1 MKRIVSVIAALSIV
15 FLALTSFVSAAV
27 PNRIYYQGQLTDALG
42 APLDTVINMT
52 FTIYDDSSTGAA
64 VWWSETQPGIVVSSG
79 LFTVLLGSVNAIVDT
94 VFRDNFRWLGVQIAS
109 DPEITPRTRLVTVP
123 YAYRVSTLDG
133 ATGGHVF
140 GWIQLHSDLVIGDLF
155 IEGAPGG
162 LHVTDGNDP
171 FFQADGNTKQVGI
184 GMIDPN
190 GDFHVETT
198 NRLFSGSFTSTFPSA
213 SARVVQSEHLGTGAY
228 DATAVYGRSAPQDYY
243 GFGGDFQ
250 GGFIGVRAQVFP
262 TGGNVYV
269 GSYAVASGGSGT
281 NYGLNGVAVG
291 SGSKY
296 GAFGEAWGAGS
307 NYGVYGRALD
317 TSATTNY
324 GVYGFAANAT
334 TNWAGYFQGDVTLTG
349 EFVYG
354 KGGSKIDHPLDPE
367 NKYLR
372 HSSVESPE
380 MKNVYDGV
388 VTLDGRGE
396 ATVQLP
402 EYFQALNGDFRY
414 QLTAI
419 GAPGPNLYVAEK
431 ISDNR
436 FRIAG
441 GEPGMEVSWQV
452 TGIRKDAFAEA
463 NRIQVETNKPVDEQG
478 KYLHPEAY
486 GLGDEYGVNY
496 EQHKRLR
503 EQREGAAA
511 KMDRRSA
518 ADATD

>member
-15 FLALTSFVSAAV
+15 FLVLTSFVSAAV

-184 GMIDPN
+184 GMIDPD

-198 NRLFSGSFTSTFPSA
+198 DNLFSGSFSSTFPNTST
-213 SARVVQSEHLGTGAY
+213 RVVQSEYMGTGNY
-228 DATAVYGRSAPQDYY
+228 DATAVYGKCAPQDYY
-243 GFGGDFQ
+243 GFGGEFE
-250 GGFIGVRAQVFP
+250 GGYIGLCGKVFP
-262 TGGNVYV
+262 TGSEYYIAGY
-269 GSYAVASGGSGT
+269 GLAYGGSGF
-281 NYGLNGVAVG
+281 NFGFQGRALG
-291 SGSKY
+291 SGFNY
-296 GAFGEAWGAGS
+296 GAFGEASGAGT
-307 NYGVYGRALD
+307 NYGIYGRAVD
-317 TSATTNY
+317 SSATTNY
-324 GVYGFAANAT
+324 GVYGFAANAP
-334 TNWAGYFQGDVTLTG
+334 TNWAGYFQGNVTLTG

-380 MKNVYDGV
+380 MKN
-388 VTLDGRGE
+388 
-396 ATVQLP
+396 
-402 EYFQALNGDFRY
+402 
-414 QLTAI
+414 
-419 GAPGPNLYVAEK
+419 EK

-436 FRIAG
+436 FKIASG
-441 GEPGMEVSWQV
+441 APGMEVSWQV

-463 NRIQVETNKPVDEQG
+463 NRIQIETNKPVDEQG

-503 EQREGAAA
+503 EQREGAAT
-511 KMDRRSA
+511 KMDRRSS